1 MSPSKRVEDAGA
13 RELGL
18 ELWLLRGDG
27 DLREEARSELRR
39 LLGEWLGVAPEG
51 LEFVREP
58 CPLCGELHGRP
69 AVRRGG
75 VHFSV
80 ARRPG
85 VALIGIAAEPVGVD
99 VEVVAADGTVGDVQ
113 ALLHPAE
120 RDELRDSAPSERP
133 HLFARIWTRKEA
145 YLKGIGSGVAD
156 DLARD
161 YLGLAGREDGPP
173 GWTVIKVPAPEGFAA
188 AAAIK
193 RLG

>member
-1 MSPSKRVEDAGA
+1 VSPCTRVEDAGA

-27 DLREEARSELRR
+27 DLREQAHTELRR
-39 LLGEWLGVAPEG
+39 LLGDRLGVAPEA

-58 CPLCGELHGRP
+58 CPLCGALHGRP
-69 AVRRGG
+69 AVKGAE

-85 VALIGIAAEPVGVD
+85 LALIGIAAEPVGVD
-99 VEVVAADGTVGDVQ
+99 VEVVAGDGTVEDVEV
-113 ALLHPAE
+113 LLHRAE
-120 RDELRDSAPSERP
+120 RDELAESAPSDRP
-133 HLFARIWTRKEA
+133 LLFARIWTRKEA

-161 YLGLAGREDGPP
+161 YLGITGREDGPR
-173 GWTVIKVPAPEGFAA
+173 GWAAIEVPAPEGFAA

-193 RLG
+193 RSG

>member
-1 MSPSKRVEDAGA
+1 MSLSKRVEDAGA
-13 RELGL
+13 RELEL

-27 DLREEARSELRR
+27 DLREETRSELRR
-39 LLGEWLGVAPEG
+39 LLGERLGVVPEA

-69 AVRRGG
+69 AVARGR

-85 VALIGIAAEPVGVD
+85 VALIGIATEPVGVD
-99 VEVVAADGTVGDVQ
+99 VEGVAVDGTVEDVQ

-120 RDELRDSAPSERP
+120 QQELRDSAPSERP
-133 HLFARIWTRKEA
+133 QLFARIWTRKEA

-161 YLGLAGREDGPP
+161 YLGLARRCDGPP
-173 GWTVIKVPAPEGFAA
+173 GWTVIEVPAPEGFAG

-193 RLG
+193 RRG

>member
-1 MSPSKRVEDAGA
+1 VSPSKRVEDGGA

-27 DLREEARSELRR
+27 HLREEARSELSR
-39 LLGEWLGVAPEG
+39 LLGERLGVAPDA

-58 CPLCGELHGRP
+58 CPLCGALHGRP
-69 AVRRGG
+69 AVKGAD

-99 VEVVAADGTVGDVQ
+99 VEVVAADGTVEDVEV
-113 ALLHPAE
+113 LLHRAE
-120 RDELRDSAPSERP
+120 RDELAESAPSDQP
-133 HLFARIWTRKEA
+133 LLFARIWTRKEA

-161 YLGLAGREDGPP
+161 YLGLAGRADGPR
-173 GWTVIKVPAPEGFAA
+173 GWAVIEVPAPDGFAA
-188 AAAIK
+188 AAAI
-193 RLG
+193 RLSG